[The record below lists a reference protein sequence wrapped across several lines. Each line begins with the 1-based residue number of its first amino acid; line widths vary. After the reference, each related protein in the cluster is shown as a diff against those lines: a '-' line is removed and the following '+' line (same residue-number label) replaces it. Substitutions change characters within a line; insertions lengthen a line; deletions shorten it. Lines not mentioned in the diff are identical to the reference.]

1 MRLFFFPVVFSEL
14 QFQPPYAVSG
24 FLLLSEGL
32 KSQDLVSPAV
42 RVLPQPCSVG
52 MFGLPPLQQR
62 GKGEAGNLS
71 SLPPPNNKFMNGKQ
85 NTDPQVACRGELLRT
100 CAQPA

>member
-1 MRLFFFPVVFSEL
+1 MPEVVFSSSLKGSRVRIWFL
-14 QFQPPYAVSG
+14 Q
-24 FLLLSEGL
+24 L
-32 KSQDLVSPAV
+32 
-42 RVLPQPCSVG
+42 CSVG

-71 SLPPPNNKFMNGKQ
+71 SLPPPNNEFMNGKQ